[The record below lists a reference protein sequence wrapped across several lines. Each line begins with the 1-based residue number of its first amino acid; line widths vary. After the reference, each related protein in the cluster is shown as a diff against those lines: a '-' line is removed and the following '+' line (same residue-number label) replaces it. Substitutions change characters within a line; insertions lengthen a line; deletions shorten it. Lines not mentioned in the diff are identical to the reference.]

1 MAETTTPVVIF
12 AKVTQ
17 KLPKLAKSKK
27 IRKIGNKLFTT
38 NS

>member
-27 IRKIGNKLFTT
+27 NPQ
-38 NS
+38 NWQ